1 MKDKIT
7 QEAFS
12 RLSDRTKLV
21 YAGRDPSE
29 QHGFVN
35 TPIYRGSTVLSPT
48 MEVLLNRTGRYIYG
62 TQGTPTSDALE
73 RAWTEISKAAG
84 TVCVPSGLAAVSV
97 ALLSCLKAGDHLLVT
112 DSVYRPTRVFCDG
125 LLKRFGVETTYF
137 DPMIGEH
144 IASLFKPNTKAVFT
158 EAPGSQSFEVQ
169 DVPGI
174 ARVTH
179 EHGAVVLMDN
189 TWATPFFF
197 SPHEKGVDLA
207 IEAGTKYLSGH
218 SDILLG
224 MVSANERSWKDLR
237 ATYDAMAI
245 CAGPEDMF
253 LALRGMRTMLL
264 RLKEQERAAL
274 EMARWLKAQP
284 EVAQILHPAFE
295 DCPGHEIW
303 KRDFSGSSGLFSI
316 ILKPA
321 SQKAVAAMLDGLALF
336 GMGYSWG
343 GFESLIIPFDCSTY
357 RTATKWTPGGPAL
370 RIQIGLEDT
379 RDLQADLAAGF
390 ARLKA
395 AHNA

>member
-1 MKDKIT
+1 MKDKMP
-7 QEAFS
+7 QETFS

-21 YAGRDPSE
+21 YAGRDPFE

-35 TPIYRGSTVLSPT
+35 TPIYRGSTVIAPT
-48 MEVLLNRTGRYIYG
+48 METLLNRSGRYIYG

-73 RAWTEISKAAG
+73 QAWTQISKAAG

-125 LLKRFGVETTYF
+125 MLKRFGVETTYF
-137 DPMIGEH
+137 DPMIGDN

-169 DVPGI
+169 DVPAI
-174 ARVTH
+174 ARVAH
-179 EHGAVVLMDN
+179 ERGAVVLMDN

-197 SPHEKGVDLA
+197 SPHEMGVDLA

-224 MVSANERSWKDLR
+224 LVSANERTWKNLR
-237 ATYDAMAI
+237 DTYDAMAI

-264 RLKEQERAAL
+264 RLKEQEKAAL
-274 EMARWLKAQP
+274 DMAHWLKAQP
-284 EVAQILHPAFE
+284 DVLKVLHPALP

-303 KRDFSGSSGLFSI
+303 KRDFTGSSGLFSI

-321 SQKAVAAMLDGLALF
+321 SQNAVAAMLDDLALF

-343 GFESLIIPFDCSTY
+343 GFESLIIPFDCATY
-357 RTATKWTPGGPAL
+357 RTVTKWNPGGPAL
-370 RIQIGLEDT
+370 RIQIGLEDVK
-379 RDLQADLAAGF
+379 DLQADLSAGF
-390 ARLKA
+390 ARLRA

>member
-1 MKDKIT
+1 
-7 QEAFS
+7 
-12 RLSDRTKLV
+12 
-21 YAGRDPSE
+21 
-29 QHGFVN
+29 
-35 TPIYRGSTVLSPT
+35 
-48 MEVLLNRTGRYIYG
+48 
-62 TQGTPTSDALE
+62 
-73 RAWTEISKAAG
+73 
-84 TVCVPSGLAAVSV
+84 
-97 ALLSCLKAGDHLLVT
+97 
-112 DSVYRPTRVFCDG
+112 

-137 DPMIGEH
+137 DPMIGEN

-169 DVPGI
+169 DVPAI
-174 ARVTH
+174 ARVAH
-179 EHGAVVLMDN
+179 DRGAVVLMDN

-224 MVSANERSWKDLR
+224 LVSANERTWKNLR
-237 ATYDAMAI
+237 DTYDAMAI

-274 EMARWLKAQP
+274 EMAHWLKAQP
-284 EVAQILHPAFE
+284 EVAKILHPAFE
-295 DCPGHEIW
+295 DCPGHENW

-321 SQKAVAAMLDGLALF
+321 SQNAVAAMLDGLALF

-343 GFESLIIPFDCSTY
+343 GFESLIVPFDCATY
-357 RTATKWTPGGPAL
+357 RTATKWNPGGPAL

-379 RDLQADLAAGF
+379 KDLKADLEAGF
-390 ARLKA
+390 ARLRA

>member
-1 MKDKIT
+1 MTDKMT
-7 QEAFS
+7 QEVFS

-21 YAGRDPSE
+21 YAGRDPTE

-35 TPIYRGSTVLSPT
+35 TPIYRGSTVISPT
-48 MEVLLNRTGRYIYG
+48 METLLNRSGRYIYG

-73 RAWTEISKAAG
+73 NAWTAIAKAAG
-84 TVCVPSGLAAVSV
+84 TVCVPSGLAAVAV

-125 LLKRFGVETTYF
+125 MLKRFGVETTYF
-137 DPMIGEH
+137 DPMIGGD

-169 DVPGI
+169 DVPAI
-174 ARVTH
+174 ARVAH
-179 EHGAVVLMDN
+179 ERDAVVLMDN

-197 SPHEKGVDLA
+197 SPHEMGVDLA

-224 MVSANERSWKDLR
+224 LVSANERTWKDLR

-264 RLKEQERAAL
+264 RLKEQEKAAL
-274 EMARWLKAQP
+274 EMAHWLKAQLD
-284 EVAQILHPAFE
+284 VLKVLHPALP

-303 KRDFSGSSGLFSI
+303 KRDFTGSSGLFSI

-321 SQKAVAAMLDGLALF
+321 SQKAVAAMLDDLALF

-343 GFESLIIPFDCSTY
+343 GFESLIIPFNCATY
-357 RTATKWTPGGPAL
+357 RTVTTWNPGGPAL
-370 RIQIGLEDT
+370 RIQIGLEDVK
-379 RDLQADLAAGF
+379 DLQADLEAGF
-390 ARLKA
+390 ARLRA